1 MENGPVEMIPL
12 VTRKLLSEMSIGDSR
27 VFIEN
32 RSVKNS
38 GAAVTS
44 YAHRAKIKVKTETC
58 FIVIPTTL
66 LTIKAVI
73 VQRLQ

>member
-1 MENGPVEMIPL
+1 MIPL
-12 VTRKLLSEMSIGDSR
+12 VTRKLLSEMAIGDCR

-58 FIVIPTTL
+58 FILTPSTL
-66 LTIKAVI
+66 VTIKAVI
-73 VQRLQ
+73 VQRIA